1 MKPGSPIDHFD
12 ARVAEDLEFDI
23 VQAMLVELAGCPS
36 SEKRAKQLVPS
47 KDRVWVV
54 KRLQETDEMRR
65 IRSEGN
71 GFPLLEF
78 EELTREIKLLSVRDS
93 VLDETGFRR
102 ISTASRIMNAVL
114 DVLAQSDHPWPR
126 LESVLEGQEP
136 NTELIESIDAV
147 FDAKGHIKD
156 DASPELA
163 QVRGDMTVV
172 RRKINR
178 AFLRTMK
185 STQERGYLAD
195 IREGFVQERRAL
207 AVISS
212 YKRQISG
219 AVLGSSNTGSVTF
232 IEPGA
237 CIPLN
242 HELEMLRDDER
253 KEIRNILRELTRN
266 IRRHLPGIKGYQR
279 GLTELDWI
287 ATRARLAVKLQGSL
301 PQIRKK
307 PGLHLL
313 SAFHPLLHQTNNLA
327 GKETLPQHVELHSK
341 QRMLV
346 ISGPNAGG
354 KSITMKT
361 VGLLQMMIQSGLLV
375 PCHNTSEVGV
385 FHSILPDIGDHQ
397 SIENQLSTYSY
408 RLGRMRHFL
417 NIADER
423 SLLLLDE
430 FGTGSDP
437 ELGGALAEVFFE
449 ELYDKGCFGVITTH
463 YANIKTRAA
472 KLPEAFNG
480 SMLFDRE
487 SLAPK
492 YQLEVGQPGSSFTF
506 EVAEINGIGNN
517 LIGRAKSKLDTRRVE
532 LDGLLGDLHKEK
544 SKLAKLT
551 NKQLRAEL
559 EAEKATAEA
568 ERLKE
573 ALEEKERNLNAQ
585 FDALNTARVRSTKLS
600 QFIDRFQ
607 SGKSNKA
614 LLEEIKTYLAKE
626 NARQEEHAARSAQRN
641 KKANTKRRPNHQS
654 EKIIVGSLVRLRS
667 GQERGDVLEVK
678 GDQITVMFGAFK
690 TKVKRNQLTWLR

>member
-1 MKPGSPIDHFD
+1 MKPGAHIDHFD
-12 ARVAEDLEFDI
+12 ERVAEDLEFDVI
-23 VQAMLVELAGCPS
+23 RELLRELAGCES
-36 SEKRAKQLVPS
+36 SEKRASTLTPS
-47 KDRVWVV
+47 KDRTWVI
-54 KRLQETDEMRR
+54 RTLQETDEMQR
-65 IRSEGN
+65 IRSG
-71 GFPLLEF
+71 GTGWPMLEF
-78 EELTREIKLLSVRDS
+78 DELKREIKLLGVRDS

-102 ISTASRIMNAVL
+102 ISTASRIMNQVLAVL
-114 DVLAQSDHPWPR
+114 AESDMPWPR
-126 LESVLEGQEP
+126 LEAVVEGQEP
-136 NTELIESIDAV
+136 STELIEAIDAV
-147 FDAKGHIKD
+147 FDAKGHIRD
-156 DASPELA
+156 NASPELEA
-163 QVRGDMTVV
+163 IRADLTAV

-178 AFLRTMK
+178 SFLRAMK
-185 STQERGYLAD
+185 HVQDRGFLAD

-207 AVISS
+207 AVLSS
-212 YKRQISG
+212 YKRQVNG

-232 IEPGA
+232 IEPGT

-242 HELEMLRDDER
+242 HELEMLKDDER
-253 KEIRNILRELTRN
+253 KEIRNILRVLTRN
-266 IRRHLPGIKGYQR
+266 IRRHLPQIKGYQR

-287 ATRARLAVKLQGSL
+287 ATRARLASKLEGSL

-313 SAFHPLLHQTNNLA
+313 SAYHPLLQMTNRLA
-327 GKETLPQHVELHSK
+327 GKETYPQHVELHRK

-375 PCHNTSEVGV
+375 PCHNASEVGI
-385 FHSILPDIGDHQ
+385 FDSILPDIGDHQ

-408 RLGRMRHFL
+408 RLGRMKHFL
-417 NIADER
+417 GVSGPR

-449 ELYDKGCFGVITTH
+449 ELYDKGCFGVVTTH

-480 SMLFDRE
+480 SMLFNRE
-487 SLAPK
+487 SLAPM

-506 EVAEINGIGNN
+506 EVAEINGIASA
-517 LIGRAKSKLDTRRVE
+517 LIERAKGKLDKRRVE

-551 NKQLRAEL
+551 NRQLRAEL

-568 ERLKE
+568 ERLQS
-573 ALEEKERNLNAQ
+573 ALEDKERNLNDQ
-585 FDALNTARVRSTKLS
+585 FDQLNTARVRGTKLS
-600 QFIDRFQ
+600 QFVDRFE
-607 SGKSNKA
+607 SGKANKA
-614 LLEEIKTYLAKE
+614 LLEEVKTYLAKE
-626 NARQEEHAARSAQRN
+626 KAKAENPS
-641 KKANTKRRPNHQS
+641 KKAKAKAAKRRPNHQS
-654 EKIIVGSLVRLRS
+654 DKIVVGSLVRLRT
-667 GQERGDVLEVK
+667 GQERGDVVAVQ
-678 GDQITVMFGAFK
+678 GDHVTVMFGAFK
-690 TKVKRNQLTWLR
+690 TRVKRNQLTWLR

>member
-1 MKPGSPIDHFD
+1 MKQGAPIDHFD
-12 ARVAEDLEFDI
+12 AGVSEDLEFDVI
-23 VQAMLVELAGCPS
+23 QAMLVELAGCPS
-36 SEKRAKQLVPS
+36 SEQRAEKLVPS
-47 KDRVWVV
+47 KDRIWVIH
-54 KRLQETDEMRR
+54 RLQETDEMRR
-65 IRSEGN
+65 IRSGGH

-78 EELTREIKLLSVRDS
+78 DELGREIKLLSVRDS
-93 VLDETGFRR
+93 VLDEAGFRR
-102 ISTASRIMNAVL
+102 ISQASRVMNVVL
-114 DVLAQSDHPWPR
+114 DVLAQSDEPWPR
-126 LESVLEGQEP
+126 LEAVLEGQEP
-136 NTELIESIDAV
+136 NTDLVDAIDAV
-147 FDAKGHIKD
+147 FDAKGHIRD

-163 QVRGDMTVV
+163 TIRNDMTTI

-178 AFLRTMK
+178 AFLRAMK
-185 STQERGYLAD
+185 SIQERGYLAD

-212 YKRQISG
+212 YKRQVNG
-219 AVLGSSNTGSVTF
+219 AALGSSNTGSVTF

-266 IRRHLPGIKGYQR
+266 IRRYLPEIKGYQR

-287 ATRARLAVKLQGSL
+287 ATRARLAVKLEGSL

-313 SAFHPLLHQTNNLA
+313 SAYHPLLQLTNKLA
-327 GKETLPQHVELHSK
+327 GKETLPQHVELHRK

-375 PCHNTSEVGV
+375 PCHNASEVGV

-417 NIADER
+417 NVANAH
-423 SLLLLDE
+423 SLMLLDE

-480 SMLFDRE
+480 SMLFNRE
-487 SLAPK
+487 SLAPM

-506 EVAEINGIGNN
+506 EVAEINGIGEK
-517 LIGRAKSKLDTRRVE
+517 LIARAKGKLDKRRVE

-568 ERLKE
+568 QRLKD
-573 ALEEKERNLNAQ
+573 AVEEKERNLNTQ
-585 FDALNTARVRSTKLS
+585 YDALNTARVRSTKLS
-600 QFIDRFQ
+600 QFVDRFQ
-607 SGKSNKA
+607 SGQSNKA
-614 LLEEIKTYLAKE
+614 LLDEVKTYLAKE
-626 NARQEEHAARSAQRN
+626 KSRQEEHAK
-641 KKANTKRRPNHQS
+641 KKAKGKGNKNSKRRPNHQS
-654 EKIIVGSLVRLRS
+654 DKIVVGSLVRLRS

-678 GDQITVMFGAFK
+678 GDSITVMFGAFK

>member
-1 MKPGSPIDHFD
+1 MKPGAHIDHFD
-12 ARVAEDLEFDI
+12 ERIAEDLEFDVI
-23 VQAMLVELAGCPS
+23 RELLRELAGCES
-36 SEKRAKQLVPS
+36 SESRAHTLTPS
-47 KDRVWVV
+47 KDRTWVI
-54 KRLQETDEMRR
+54 RTLQETDEMQR
-65 IRSEGN
+65 IRSG
-71 GFPLLEF
+71 GTGWPMLEF
-78 EELTREIKLLSVRDS
+78 DELKREIKLLGVRDS

-102 ISTASRIMNAVL
+102 ISTASRIMNQVL
-114 DVLAQSDHPWPR
+114 VVLAESDMPWPR
-126 LESVLEGQEP
+126 LEAVVESQEP
-136 NTELIESIDAV
+136 STELIEAIDAV
-147 FDAKGHIKD
+147 FDTKGHIRD
-156 DASPELA
+156 NASPELEA
-163 QVRGDMTVV
+163 IRADLTSV

-178 AFLRTMK
+178 SFLRAMK
-185 STQERGYLAD
+185 QVQDRGFLAD

-207 AVISS
+207 AVLSS
-212 YKRQISG
+212 YKRQVNG

-242 HELEMLRDDER
+242 HELEMLKDDER
-253 KEIRNILRELTRN
+253 KEIRNILRVLTRN
-266 IRRHLPGIKGYQR
+266 IRRHLPQIKGYQR

-287 ATRARLAVKLQGSL
+287 ATRARLASKLEGSL
-301 PQIRKK
+301 PQVRKK

-313 SAFHPLLHQTNNLA
+313 SAY
-327 GKETLPQHVELHSK
+327 

-375 PCHNTSEVGV
+375 PCHNASEVGI
-385 FHSILPDIGDHQ
+385 FDAILPDIGDHQ

-408 RLGRMRHFL
+408 RLGRMKHFL
-417 NIADER
+417 GVSGPR

-449 ELYDKGCFGVITTH
+449 ELYDKGCFGVVTTH

-480 SMLFDRE
+480 SMLFNRE
-487 SLAPK
+487 SLAPM

-506 EVAEINGIGNN
+506 EVAEINGIGSA
-517 LIGRAKSKLDTRRVE
+517 LIKRAKGKLDKRRVE

-551 NKQLRAEL
+551 NRQLRAEL

-568 ERLKE
+568 ERLQS
-573 ALEEKERNLNAQ
+573 ALEDKERNLNDQ
-585 FDALNTARVRSTKLS
+585 FDQLNTARVRGTKLS
-600 QFIDRFQ
+600 QFVDRFE
-607 SGKSNKA
+607 SGKANKV
-614 LLEEIKTYLAKE
+614 LLEEVKTYLAKE
-626 NARQEEHAARSAQRN
+626 KAKAEKPS
-641 KKANTKRRPNHQS
+641 KKAKAKAAKRRPNHQS
-654 EKIIVGSLVRLRS
+654 DKIVVGSLVRLRT
-667 GQERGDVLEVK
+667 GQERGDVVAVQ
-678 GDQITVMFGAFK
+678 GDHVTVMFGAFK
-690 TKVKRNQLTWLR
+690 TRVKRNQLTWLR

>member
-1 MKPGSPIDHFD
+1 MKPGAHIDHFD
-12 ARVAEDLEFDI
+12 ERIAEDLEFDVI
-23 VQAMLVELAGCPS
+23 RELLRELAGCES
-36 SEKRAKQLVPS
+36 SEKRAQTLTPS
-47 KDRVWVV
+47 KDRAWVIQT
-54 KRLQETDEMRR
+54 LQQTDEMQR
-65 IRSEGN
+65 IRSG
-71 GFPLLEF
+71 GTGWPMLEF
-78 EELTREIKLLSVRDS
+78 DELKREIKLLGVRDS

-102 ISTASRIMNAVL
+102 ISTASRIMNQVL
-114 DVLAQSDHPWPR
+114 VVLAESDMPWPR
-126 LESVLEGQEP
+126 LEAVVEGQEP
-136 NTELIESIDAV
+136 STELIEAIDAV
-147 FDAKGHIKD
+147 FDAKGHIRD
-156 DASPELA
+156 NASPELEA
-163 QVRGDMTVV
+163 IRADLTSV

-178 AFLRTMK
+178 SFLRAMK
-185 STQERGYLAD
+185 HVQDRGFLAD

-207 AVISS
+207 AVLSS
-212 YKRQISG
+212 YKRQVNG

-242 HELEMLRDDER
+242 HELEMLKDDER

-266 IRRHLPGIKGYQR
+266 IRRHLPQIKGYQR

-287 ATRARLAVKLQGSL
+287 ATRARLASKLEGSL
-301 PQIRKK
+301 PQVRKK

-313 SAFHPLLHQTNNLA
+313 SAYHPLLQMTNRLA
-327 GKETLPQHVELHSK
+327 GKETLPQHVELHRK

-375 PCHNTSEVGV
+375 PCHNASEVGI
-385 FHSILPDIGDHQ
+385 FDAILPDIGDHQ

-408 RLGRMRHFL
+408 RLGRMKHFL
-417 NIADER
+417 GISGPR

-449 ELYDKGCFGVITTH
+449 ELYDKGCFGVVTTH

-480 SMLFDRE
+480 SMLFNRE
-487 SLAPK
+487 SLAPM

-506 EVAEINGIGNN
+506 EVAEINGIGGA
-517 LIGRAKSKLDTRRVE
+517 LIERAKGKLDKRRVE

-551 NKQLRAEL
+551 NRQLRAEL

-568 ERLKE
+568 ERLQST
-573 ALEEKERNLNAQ
+573 LEDKERNLNDQ
-585 FDALNTARVRSTKLS
+585 FDQLNMARVRGTKLS
-600 QFIDRFQ
+600 QFVDRFE
-607 SGKSNKA
+607 SGKANKA
-614 LLEEIKTYLAKE
+614 LLEEVKTYLAKE
-626 NARQEEHAARSAQRN
+626 KAKAEKPT
-641 KKANTKRRPNHQS
+641 KKAKAKAAKRRPNHQS
-654 EKIIVGSLVRLRS
+654 DKIVVGSLVRLRT
-667 GQERGDVLEVK
+667 GQERGDVVAVQ
-678 GDQITVMFGAFK
+678 GDHVTVMFGAFK
-690 TKVKRNQLTWLR
+690 TRVTRNQLTWLR

>member
-1 MKPGSPIDHFD
+1 MKQGVSIDHFD
-12 ARVAEDLEFDI
+12 ASVAEDLEFDVI
-23 VQAMLVELAGCPS
+23 QAMLVELAGCS
-36 SEKRAKQLVPS
+36 SSVKRAETLVPS
-47 KDRVWVV
+47 KDRLWVIH
-54 KRLQETDEMRR
+54 RLQETDEMQR
-65 IRSEGN
+65 IRAGN
-71 GFPLLEF
+71 HGFPLLEF
-78 EELTREIKLLSVRDS
+78 DELGREIKLLSVRDS
-93 VLDETGFRR
+93 VLDEAGFRR
-102 ISTASRIMNAVL
+102 ISRASRVMNAL
-114 DVLAQSDHPWPR
+114 LEALAKSEDPWPR
-126 LESVLEGQEP
+126 LEAVVKRQEP

-147 FDAKGHIKD
+147 FDVKGNIRD
-156 DASPELA
+156 DASPALS
-163 QVRGDMTVV
+163 QIRSDMTAV

-178 AFLRTMK
+178 AFLRAMK
-185 STQERGYLAD
+185 SVQERGYLAD

-219 AVLGSSNTGSVTF
+219 AALGSSNTGSVTF

-253 KEIRNILRELTRN
+253 KEIRNILRSLTRN
-266 IRRHLPGIKGYQR
+266 IRRHLPAIKAYQK

-287 ATRARLAVKLQGSL
+287 ATRARLAVKLEGSL
-301 PQIRKK
+301 PQVRKK
-307 PGLHLL
+307 QGLHLL
-313 SAFHPLLHQTNNLA
+313 SAFHPLLQLTNKAA
-327 GKETLPQHVELHSK
+327 GKETLPQHIELNSRK
-341 QRMLV
+341 RMLV

-375 PCHNTSEVGV
+375 PCHNASEVGI
-385 FHSILPDIGDHQ
+385 FNAILPDIGDHQ

-417 NIADER
+417 NVADKH
-423 SLLLLDE
+423 SLMLLDE

-449 ELYDKGCFGVITTH
+449 ELYDRGCYGVITTH

-472 KLPEAFNG
+472 KLSEAFNG
-480 SMLFDRE
+480 SMLFNRE
-487 SLAPK
+487 SLAPM

-506 EVAEINGIGNN
+506 EVAEINGISEKIIN
-517 LIGRAKSKLDTRRVE
+517 RAKGKLDKRRVE

-559 EAEKATAEA
+559 EAEKAIAEA

-573 ALEEKERNLNAQ
+573 AMENKERNLNTQ
-585 FDALNTARVRSTKLS
+585 FDALNTARVRSTKLT
-600 QFIDRFQ
+600 QFVDRFQ
-607 SGKSNKA
+607 SGKPNKG

-626 NARQEEHAARSAQRN
+626 KSKQEEHAKRRMKGKTKEQV
-641 KKANTKRRPNHQS
+641 KRRPNHQS
-654 EKIIVGSLVRLRS
+654 DKIVVGSLVRLRS
-667 GQERGDVLEVK
+667 GQERGDVVEIK
-678 GDQITVMFGAFK
+678 GDAVTVMFGAFK

>member
-1 MKPGSPIDHFD
+1 MKHGAPLDHYD
-12 ARVAEDLEFDI
+12 ARVAEDLEFDV
-23 VQAMLVELAGCPS
+23 VQEMLVELAGCPS
-36 SEKRAKQLVPS
+36 SETRASELVPS
-47 KDRVWVV
+47 KDRIWVV
-54 KRLQETDEMRR
+54 HRLQETDEMKR
-65 IRSEGN
+65 IRSGGH

-78 EELTREIKLLSVRDS
+78 EELHREIKLLGVRES
-93 VLDETGFRR
+93 VLDEAGFRR
-102 ISTASRIMNAVL
+102 ISTASRIMNVVLEVL
-114 DVLAQSDHPWPR
+114 DQSDDPWPR
-126 LESVLEGQEP
+126 LEAVLEGQEP
-136 NTELIESIDAV
+136 STELIEAIDAV
-147 FDAKGHIKD
+147 FDAKGNIRD
-156 DASPELA
+156 EASPELA
-163 QVRGDMTVV
+163 SIREDMTSV
-172 RRKINR
+172 RRKVNR
-178 AFLRTMK
+178 AFLRAMK
-185 STQERGYLAD
+185 SVQERGHLAD

-212 YKRQISG
+212 YKRQVGG

-242 HELEMLRDDER
+242 QELEMLRDDER
-253 KEIRNILRELTRN
+253 KEIRNILRVLTRN
-266 IRRHLPGIKGYQR
+266 IRRHLPAIKGYQR

-287 ATRARLAVKLQGSL
+287 ATRARLASKLEGSL

-313 SAFHPLLHQTNNLA
+313 SAYHPLLQLTNKLA
-327 GKETLPQHVELHSK
+327 GKETLPQHVELHRK

-375 PCHNTSEVGV
+375 PCHNASEVGI
-385 FHSILPDIGDHQ
+385 FSSILPDIGDHQ

-417 NIADER
+417 NVAGAN

-449 ELYDKGCFGVITTH
+449 ELYDKGAFGVITTH

-480 SMLFDRE
+480 SMLFNRE
-487 SLAPK
+487 SLAPM

-506 EVAEINGIGNN
+506 EVAEINGIGAK
-517 LIGRAKSKLDTRRVE
+517 LIDRAKGKLDKRRVE

-568 ERLKE
+568 ERLKD
-573 ALEEKERNLNAQ
+573 AMEEKERNLNTQ
-585 FDALNTARVRSTKLS
+585 FDALNTARVRSTKLT
-600 QFIDRFQ
+600 QFVDRFE
-607 SGKSNKA
+607 SGKPNKA

-626 NARQEEHAARSAQRN
+626 KARQEEQAKRGTS
-641 KKANTKRRPNHQS
+641 KSKSSGKRRPNHQS
-654 EKIIVGSLVRLRS
+654 DKIAVGSLVRLRT
-667 GQERGDVLEVK
+667 GQERGDVIEVK
-678 GDQITVMFGAFK
+678 GDMVTVMFGAFK

>member
-1 MKPGSPIDHFD
+1 MKPGALLDHFD
-12 ARVAEDLEFDI
+12 DQACEDLEFD
-23 VQAMLVELAGCPS
+23 VVRDLLAGLAGCPT
-36 SEKRAKQLVPS
+36 SEHRATTLVPS
-47 KDRVWVV
+47 KDRTWVIE
-54 KRLQETDEMRR
+54 RLHETDEMKRLR
-65 IRSEGN
+65 EAGS

-78 EELTREIKLLSVRDS
+78 EELHREIKMLAVRDS
-93 VLDETGFRR
+93 VLDEAGFRR
-102 ISTASRIMNAVL
+102 ISTACRIMNQVL
-114 DVLAQSDHPWPR
+114 GVLAASDLLWPR
-126 LESVLEGQEP
+126 MEAVVEGQTP
-136 NTELIESIDAV
+136 NTELIEAIDAV
-147 FDAKGHIKD
+147 FDARGHIRD
-156 DASPELA
+156 DASPEL
-163 QVRGDMTVV
+163 QRIREEMTSV

-178 AFLRTMK
+178 AFLRAMK
-185 STQERGYLAD
+185 HLQEKGYLAD

-212 YKRQISG
+212 YKRQVAG

-253 KEIRNILRELTRN
+253 KEIRNILRVLTRN
-266 IRRHLPGIKGYQR
+266 IRRHLPAIKGYQR
-279 GLTELDWI
+279 ALTELDWI
-287 ATRARLAVKLQGSL
+287 AARARLAARMEGSL
-301 PQIRKK
+301 PQVRKK

-313 SAFHPLLHQTNNLA
+313 SAYHPLLQQSNRDA
-327 GKETLPQHVELHSK
+327 GKETLPQNVELHRG

-361 VGLLQMMIQSGLLV
+361 VGLLQLMAQSGLLI
-375 PCHNTSEVGV
+375 PCHNASEIGI
-385 FHSILPDIGDHQ
+385 FDAILPDIGDHQ

-417 NIADER
+417 TVANAK

-449 ELYDKGCFGVITTH
+449 DLYDKGAFGVITTH

-492 YQLEVGQPGSSFTF
+492 YKLEVGQPGSSFTF
-506 EVAEINGIGNN
+506 EVAEINGIASS
-517 LIGRAKSKLDTRRVE
+517 LIARAKGKLDKRRVE
-532 LDGLLGDLHKEK
+532 LDGLLSDLQKEK

-551 NKQLRAEL
+551 NRQLRAEL
-559 EAEKATAEA
+559 EAEKATAKA
-568 ERLKE
+568 QQLQN
-573 ALEEKERNLNAQ
+573 AVLDKERNLNEQ
-585 FDALNTARVRSTKLS
+585 LDALNKARVRGTKLS
-600 QFIDRFQ
+600 QFIDRFE
-607 SGKSNKA
+607 SGKPNKA

-626 NARQEEHAARSAQRN
+626 QTRLASAGKRSGKSAKSNA
-641 KKANTKRRPNHQS
+641 KRRPNHQS
-654 EKIIVGSLVRLRS
+654 EKIVPGSLVRLRT
-667 GQERGDVLEVK
+667 GQERGDVIAVQ
-678 GDQITVMFGAFK
+678 GDQVTVMFGAFK
-690 TKVKRNQLTWLR
+690 TKVDRNQLTWLR

>member
-1 MKPGSPIDHFD
+1 MKHGAPLDHYD
-12 ARVAEDLEFDI
+12 ARVAEDLEFDV
-23 VQAMLVELAGCPS
+23 VQEMLVELAGCSS
-36 SEKRAKQLVPS
+36 SETRASELVPS
-47 KDRVWVV
+47 KDRIWVV
-54 KRLQETDEMRR
+54 RRLQETDEMQR
-65 IRSEGN
+65 IRSGGH

-78 EELTREIKLLSVRDS
+78 EELHREIKLLGVRES
-93 VLDETGFRR
+93 VLDEAGFRR
-102 ISTASRIMNAVL
+102 ISTASRIMNVVL
-114 DVLAQSDHPWPR
+114 EVLAQSDDPWPR
-126 LESVLEGQEP
+126 LEAVLEGQEP
-136 NTELIESIDAV
+136 STELIEAIDAV
-147 FDAKGHIKD
+147 FDAKGNIRD

-163 QVRGDMTVV
+163 SIREDMTSV

-178 AFLRTMK
+178 AFLRAMK
-185 STQERGYLAD
+185 SVQERGYLAD

-212 YKRQISG
+212 YKRQVGG

-242 HELEMLRDDER
+242 QELEMLRDDER
-253 KEIRNILRELTRN
+253 KEIRNILRVLTRN
-266 IRRHLPGIKGYQR
+266 IRRHLPAIKGYQR

-287 ATRARLAVKLQGSL
+287 ATRARLASKLEGSL

-313 SAFHPLLHQTNNLA
+313 SAYHPLLHLTNKLA
-327 GKETLPQHVELHSK
+327 GKETLPQHVELHGK

-375 PCHNTSEVGV
+375 PCHNASEVGI
-385 FHSILPDIGDHQ
+385 FSSILPDIGDHQ

-417 NIADER
+417 NVAGTH

-449 ELYDKGCFGVITTH
+449 ELYDKGAFGVITTH

-480 SMLFDRE
+480 SMLFNRE
-487 SLAPK
+487 SLAPM

-506 EVAEINGIGNN
+506 EVAEINGIGAK
-517 LIGRAKSKLDTRRVE
+517 LIDRAKGKLDKRRVE

-568 ERLKE
+568 ERLKD
-573 ALEEKERNLNAQ
+573 AMEEKERNLNTQ
-585 FDALNTARVRSTKLS
+585 FDALNTARVRSTKLT
-600 QFIDRFQ
+600 QFVDRFE
-607 SGKSNKA
+607 SGKPNKA
-614 LLEEIKTYLAKE
+614 LLDEIKTYLAKE
-626 NARQEEHAARSAQRN
+626 KARQEEQAKRGAS
-641 KKANTKRRPNHQS
+641 KSKSSGKRRPNHQS
-654 EKIIVGSLVRLRS
+654 DKIVVGSLVRLRT
-667 GQERGDVLEVK
+667 GQERGDVIEVK
-678 GDQITVMFGAFK
+678 GDTVTVMFGAFK

>member
-1 MKPGSPIDHFD
+1 MKHGAPIDHFD
-12 ARVAEDLEFDI
+12 ARVAEDLEFDVI
-23 VQAMLVELAGCPS
+23 QAMLAELAGCPS
-36 SEKRAKQLVPS
+36 SEKRAEGLVPS
-47 KDRVWVV
+47 KDRIWVV
-54 KRLQETDEMRR
+54 RRLQETDEMRR
-65 IRSEGN
+65 IRSGGH

-78 EELTREIKLLSVRDS
+78 DELGREIKLLSVRDS
-93 VLDETGFRR
+93 VLDETSFRR
-102 ISTASRIMNAVL
+102 ISTASRIMNTVL
-114 DVLAQSDHPWPR
+114 EVLAQSDDPWPR
-126 LESVLEGQEP
+126 LEAVLEGQEP
-136 NTELIESIDAV
+136 NTELIEAIDAV
-147 FDAKGHIKD
+147 FDAKGNIRD
-156 DASPELA
+156 DASPALS
-163 QVRGDMTVV
+163 QIRGDITTV

-178 AFLRTMK
+178 AFLRAMK
-185 STQERGYLAD
+185 SVQERGYLAD

-212 YKRQISG
+212 YKRQVSG
-219 AVLGSSNTGSVTF
+219 AALGSSNTGSVTF

-266 IRRHLPGIKGYQR
+266 IRRHLPAIKGYQR

-287 ATRARLAVKLQGSL
+287 ATRARLAGKLEGSL

-313 SAFHPLLHQTNNLA
+313 SAFHPLLQLTNKLA
-327 GKETLPQHVELHSK
+327 GKETLPQHVELHRK

-375 PCHNTSEVGV
+375 PCHSASEVGI
-385 FHSILPDIGDHQ
+385 FSAILPDIGDHQ

-417 NIADER
+417 NVADAQ
-423 SLLLLDE
+423 SLMLLDE

-449 ELYDKGCFGVITTH
+449 ELYDRGCFGVITTH

-480 SMLFDRE
+480 SMLFNRE
-487 SLAPK
+487 SLAPM

-506 EVAEINGIGNN
+506 EVAEINGIGGK
-517 LIGRAKSKLDTRRVE
+517 LIERAKGKLDKRRVE

-559 EAEKATAEA
+559 EAEKAIAEA
-568 ERLKE
+568 ERLKDAME
-573 ALEEKERNLNAQ
+573 DKERNLNTQ
-585 FDALNTARVRSTKLS
+585 FDALNTARVRSTKLT
-600 QFIDRFQ
+600 QFVDRFQ
-607 SGKSNKA
+607 SGKPNKG

-626 NARQEEHAARSAQRN
+626 KARQEEQALR
-641 KKANTKRRPNHQS
+641 KAKGKSKGAGKRRPNHQS
-654 EKIIVGSLVRLRS
+654 EKIVVGSLVRLRS
-667 GQERGDVLEVK
+667 GQERGDVVEVK
-678 GDQITVMFGAFK
+678 GDLITVMFGAFK

>member
-1 MKPGSPIDHFD
+1 MKHGAPIDHFD
-12 ARVAEDLEFDI
+12 ERVAEDLEFDVI
-23 VQAMLVELAGCPS
+23 RAMLSELAGCPS
-36 SEKRAKQLVPS
+36 SEKRAESLVPS
-47 KDRVWVV
+47 KDRVWVLC
-54 KRLQETDEMRR
+54 RLQETDEMKR
-65 IRSEGN
+65 IRAGGH

-78 EELTREIKLLSVRDS
+78 DELGREIKLLSVRDS
-93 VLDETGFRR
+93 VLSEESFRR
-102 ISTASRIMNAVL
+102 ISTASRIMNVVL
-114 DVLAQSDHPWPR
+114 DVLATSDESWPR
-126 LESVLEGQEP
+126 LEAVLEGQEP
-136 NTELIESIDAV
+136 NTELIEAIDAV
-147 FDAKGHIKD
+147 FDAKGHIRD
-156 DASPELA
+156 DASPALS
-163 QVRGDMTVV
+163 QIRGDVTSV

-178 AFLRTMK
+178 AFLRAMK
-185 STQERGYLAD
+185 SVQERGYLAD

-212 YKRQISG
+212 YKRQVSG
-219 AVLGSSNTGSVTF
+219 AALGSSNTGSVTF

-242 HELEMLRDDER
+242 HELDMLRDDER

-266 IRRHLPGIKGYQR
+266 IRRHLPAIKGYQR

-287 ATRARLAVKLQGSL
+287 ATRARLAGKLEGSL

-313 SAFHPLLHQTNNLA
+313 SAYHPLLLQTNKLA
-327 GKETLPQHVELHSK
+327 GKETLPQHVELHRK

-375 PCHNTSEVGV
+375 PCHSASEVGI
-385 FHSILPDIGDHQ
+385 FNAILPDIGDHQ

-417 NIADER
+417 NVADAS
-423 SLLLLDE
+423 SLMLLDE

-449 ELYDKGCFGVITTH
+449 ELYDRGCFGVITTH

-480 SMLFDRE
+480 SMLFNRE
-487 SLAPK
+487 SLAPM

-506 EVAEINGIGNN
+506 EVAEINGIRGK
-517 LIGRAKSKLDTRRVE
+517 LIERAKGKLDKRRVE

-559 EAEKATAEA
+559 EAEKAIAEA

-573 ALEEKERNLNAQ
+573 AMDDKERNLNTQ
-585 FDALNTARVRSTKLS
+585 FEALNTARVRGTKLS
-600 QFIDRFQ
+600 QFADRFQ
-607 SGKSNKA
+607 SGKPNKG

-626 NARQEEHAARSAQRN
+626 KARQEEQAKRGA
-641 KKANTKRRPNHQS
+641 KGKAKSQAKRRPNHQS
-654 EKIIVGSLVRLRS
+654 DKIVVGSLVRLRS
-667 GQERGDVLEVK
+667 GQERGDVVEIK
-678 GDQITVMFGAFK
+678 GDLVTVMFGAFK

>member
-1 MKPGSPIDHFD
+1 MKPGAHIDHFD
-12 ARVAEDLEFDI
+12 ERIAEDLEFDVI
-23 VQAMLVELAGCPS
+23 RELLRELAGCES
-36 SEKRAKQLVPS
+36 SEKRASTLTPS
-47 KDRVWVV
+47 KDRTWVIQT
-54 KRLQETDEMRR
+54 LQETDEMQR
-65 IRSEGN
+65 IRSG
-71 GFPLLEF
+71 GTGWPMLEF
-78 EELTREIKLLSVRDS
+78 DELKREIKLLGVRDS

-102 ISTASRIMNAVL
+102 ISTASRIMNQVLAVL
-114 DVLAQSDHPWPR
+114 AESDMPWPR
-126 LESVLEGQEP
+126 LEAVVEGQEP
-136 NTELIESIDAV
+136 NTELIEAIDAV
-147 FDAKGHIKD
+147 FDAKGHIRD
-156 DASPELA
+156 NASPELEA
-163 QVRGDMTVV
+163 IRADLTSV

-178 AFLRTMK
+178 SFLRAMK
-185 STQERGYLAD
+185 HVQERGFLAD

-207 AVISS
+207 AVLSS
-212 YKRQISG
+212 YKRQVNG

-242 HELEMLRDDER
+242 HELEMLKDDER
-253 KEIRNILRELTRN
+253 KEIRNILRVLTRN
-266 IRRHLPGIKGYQR
+266 IRRHLPQIKGYQR

-287 ATRARLAVKLQGSL
+287 ATRARLASKLEGSL

-313 SAFHPLLHQTNNLA
+313 SAYHPLLQMTNRLA
-327 GKETLPQHVELHSK
+327 GKETHPQHVELHRK

-375 PCHNTSEVGV
+375 PCHNASEVGI
-385 FHSILPDIGDHQ
+385 FDAILPDIGDHQ

-408 RLGRMRHFL
+408 RLGRMKHFL
-417 NIADER
+417 GVSGPR

-449 ELYDKGCFGVITTH
+449 ELYDKGCFGVVTTH

-480 SMLFDRE
+480 SMLFNRE
-487 SLAPK
+487 SLAPM

-506 EVAEINGIGNN
+506 EVAEINGIGSA
-517 LIGRAKSKLDTRRVE
+517 LIERAKGKLDKRRVE

-551 NKQLRAEL
+551 NRQLRAEL

-568 ERLKE
+568 ERLQST
-573 ALEEKERNLNAQ
+573 LEDKERNLNDQ
-585 FDALNTARVRSTKLS
+585 FDQLNTARVRGTKLS
-600 QFIDRFQ
+600 QFVDRFE
-607 SGKSNKA
+607 SGKANKA
-614 LLEEIKTYLAKE
+614 LLEEVKTYLAKE
-626 NARQEEHAARSAQRN
+626 KAKAEKPS
-641 KKANTKRRPNHQS
+641 KKAKAKATKRRPNHQS
-654 EKIIVGSLVRLRS
+654 DKIVVGSLVRLRT
-667 GQERGDVLEVK
+667 GQERGDVVAVQ
-678 GDQITVMFGAFK
+678 GDHVTVMFGAFK
-690 TKVKRNQLTWLR
+690 TRVKRNQLTWLR

>member
-1 MKPGSPIDHFD
+1 MKPGAHIDHFD
-12 ARVAEDLEFDI
+12 ERVAEDLEFDVI
-23 VQAMLVELAGCPS
+23 RELLRELAGCES
-36 SEKRAKQLVPS
+36 SEKRASTLTPS
-47 KDRVWVV
+47 KDRTWVI
-54 KRLQETDEMRR
+54 RTLQETDEMQR
-65 IRSEGN
+65 IRSG
-71 GFPLLEF
+71 GTGWPMLEF
-78 EELTREIKLLSVRDS
+78 DELKREIKLLGVRDS

-102 ISTASRIMNAVL
+102 ISTASRIMNQVLAVL
-114 DVLAQSDHPWPR
+114 AESDMPWPR
-126 LESVLEGQEP
+126 LEAVVEGQEP
-136 NTELIESIDAV
+136 STELIEAIDAV
-147 FDAKGHIKD
+147 FDAKGHIRD
-156 DASPELA
+156 NASPELEA
-163 QVRGDMTVV
+163 IRADLTAV

-178 AFLRTMK
+178 SFLRAMK
-185 STQERGYLAD
+185 HVQDRGFLAD

-207 AVISS
+207 AVLSS
-212 YKRQISG
+212 YKRQVNG

-232 IEPGA
+232 IEPGT

-242 HELEMLRDDER
+242 HELEMLKDDER
-253 KEIRNILRELTRN
+253 KEIRNILRVLTRN
-266 IRRHLPGIKGYQR
+266 IRRHLPQIKGYQR

-287 ATRARLAVKLQGSL
+287 ATRARLASKLEGSL

-313 SAFHPLLHQTNNLA
+313 SAYHPLLQMTNRLA
-327 GKETLPQHVELHSK
+327 GKETYPQHVELHRK

-375 PCHNTSEVGV
+375 PCHNASEVGL
-385 FHSILPDIGDHQ
+385 FDSILPDIGDHQ

-408 RLGRMRHFL
+408 RLGRMKHFL
-417 NIADER
+417 GVSGPR

-449 ELYDKGCFGVITTH
+449 ELYDKGCFGVVTTH

-480 SMLFDRE
+480 SMLFNRE
-487 SLAPK
+487 SLAPM

-506 EVAEINGIGNN
+506 EVAEINGIASA
-517 LIGRAKSKLDTRRVE
+517 LIERAKGKLDKRRVE

-551 NKQLRAEL
+551 NRQLRAEL

-568 ERLKE
+568 ERLQS
-573 ALEEKERNLNAQ
+573 ALEDKERNLNDQ
-585 FDALNTARVRSTKLS
+585 FDQLNTARVRGTKLS
-600 QFIDRFQ
+600 QFVDRFE
-607 SGKSNKA
+607 SGKANKA
-614 LLEEIKTYLAKE
+614 LLEEVKTYLAKE
-626 NARQEEHAARSAQRN
+626 KAKAENPS
-641 KKANTKRRPNHQS
+641 KKAKAKAAKRRPNHQS
-654 EKIIVGSLVRLRS
+654 DKIVVGSLVRLRT
-667 GQERGDVLEVK
+667 GQERGDVVAVQ
-678 GDQITVMFGAFK
+678 GDHVTVMFGAFK
-690 TKVKRNQLTWLR
+690 TRVKRNQLTWLR

>member
-1 MKPGSPIDHFD
+1 MKQGAPIDHFD
-12 ARVAEDLEFDI
+12 AGVSEDLEFDLI
-23 VQAMLVELAGCPS
+23 QAMLVELAGCPS
-36 SEKRAKQLVPS
+36 SEQRATKLVPS
-47 KDRVWVV
+47 KDRIWVIH
-54 KRLQETDEMRR
+54 RLQETDEMCR
-65 IRSEGN
+65 IRSGGH

-78 EELTREIKLLSVRDS
+78 DELGREIKLLSVRDS
-93 VLDETGFRR
+93 VLDEAGFRR
-102 ISTASRIMNAVL
+102 ISQASRVMNVVL
-114 DVLAQSDHPWPR
+114 DVLAQSDEPWPR
-126 LESVLEGQEP
+126 LEAVLEGQEP
-136 NTELIESIDAV
+136 NTELVDAIDAV
-147 FDAKGHIKD
+147 FDAKGHIRD

-163 QVRGDMTVV
+163 TIRNDMTTI

-178 AFLRTMK
+178 AFLRAMK
-185 STQERGYLAD
+185 SIQERGYLAD

-212 YKRQISG
+212 YKRQVNG
-219 AVLGSSNTGSVTF
+219 AALGSSNTGSVTF

-266 IRRHLPGIKGYQR
+266 IRRYLPEIKGYQR

-287 ATRARLAVKLQGSL
+287 ATRARLAVKLEGSL

-313 SAFHPLLHQTNNLA
+313 SAYHPLLQLTNKLA
-327 GKETLPQHVELHSK
+327 GKETLPQHVELHRK

-375 PCHNTSEVGV
+375 PCHNASEVGV

-417 NIADER
+417 NVANAH
-423 SLLLLDE
+423 SLMLLDE

-480 SMLFDRE
+480 SMLFNRE
-487 SLAPK
+487 SLAPM

-506 EVAEINGIGNN
+506 EVAEINGIGEK
-517 LIGRAKSKLDTRRVE
+517 LIARAKGKLDKRRVE

-568 ERLKE
+568 QRLKD
-573 ALEEKERNLNAQ
+573 AVEEKERNLNTQ
-585 FDALNTARVRSTKLS
+585 YDALNTARVRSTKLS
-600 QFIDRFQ
+600 QFVDRFQ
-607 SGKSNKA
+607 SGQSNKA
-614 LLEEIKTYLAKE
+614 LLDEVKTYLAKE
-626 NARQEEHAARSAQRN
+626 KSRQEEHAQ
-641 KKANTKRRPNHQS
+641 KKAKGKGNKSSKRRPNHQS
-654 EKIIVGSLVRLRS
+654 DKIVVGSLVRLRS

-678 GDQITVMFGAFK
+678 GDSITVMFGAFK

>member
-1 MKPGSPIDHFD
+1 MKHGAPIDHFD
-12 ARVAEDLEFDI
+12 ERVAEDLEFDVI
-23 VQAMLVELAGCPS
+23 RAMLAELAGCPS
-36 SEKRAKQLVPS
+36 SEKRAESLVPS
-47 KDRVWVV
+47 KDRIWVV
-54 KRLQETDEMRR
+54 RRLQETDEMKR
-65 IRSEGN
+65 IRAGGH

-78 EELTREIKLLSVRDS
+78 DELGREIKLLSVRDS
-93 VLDETGFRR
+93 VLSEESFRR
-102 ISTASRIMNAVL
+102 ISTASRIMNVVL
-114 DVLAQSDHPWPR
+114 DVLATSDESWPR
-126 LESVLEGQEP
+126 LEAVLEGQEP
-136 NTELIESIDAV
+136 NTELIEAIDAV
-147 FDAKGHIKD
+147 FDAKGHIRD
-156 DASPELA
+156 DASPALS
-163 QVRGDMTVV
+163 QIRGDVTSV

-178 AFLRTMK
+178 AFLRAMK
-185 STQERGYLAD
+185 SVQDRGYLAD

-212 YKRQISG
+212 YKRQVSG
-219 AVLGSSNTGSVTF
+219 AALGSSNTGSVTF

-242 HELEMLRDDER
+242 HELDMLRDDER

-266 IRRHLPGIKGYQR
+266 IRRHLPAIKGYQR

-287 ATRARLAVKLQGSL
+287 ATRARLAGKLEGSL
-301 PQIRKK
+301 PQILKK

-313 SAFHPLLHQTNNLA
+313 SAYHPLLLQTNKLA
-327 GKETLPQHVELHSK
+327 GKETLPQHVELHRK

-375 PCHNTSEVGV
+375 PCHSASEVGI
-385 FHSILPDIGDHQ
+385 FNAILPDIGDHQ

-417 NIADER
+417 NVADAS
-423 SLLLLDE
+423 SLMLLDE

-449 ELYDKGCFGVITTH
+449 ELYDRGCFGVITTH

-480 SMLFDRE
+480 SMLFNRE
-487 SLAPK
+487 SLAPM

-506 EVAEINGIGNN
+506 EVAEINGIRGK
-517 LIGRAKSKLDTRRVE
+517 LIERAKGKLDKRRVE

-559 EAEKATAEA
+559 EAEKAIAEA

-573 ALEEKERNLNAQ
+573 ALEDKERNLNAQ
-585 FDALNTARVRSTKLS
+585 FEALNTARVRGTKLS
-600 QFIDRFQ
+600 QFVDRFQ
-607 SGKSNKA
+607 SGKPNKG
-614 LLEEIKTYLAKE
+614 LLEEIKAYLAKE
-626 NARQEEHAARSAQRN
+626 KARQEEQAKRGS
-641 KKANTKRRPNHQS
+641 KGKAKSQAKRRPNHQS
-654 EKIIVGSLVRLRS
+654 DKIVVGSLVRLRS
-667 GQERGDVLEVK
+667 GQERGDVVEIK
-678 GDQITVMFGAFK
+678 GDLVTVMFGAFK